1 MSARTKARK
10 RALDIMYESDLRGL
24 SLDGTL
30 RERADD
36 RAAEGAPLNPYT
48 VALVE
53 GVVEHQ
59 EAIDGLLAEYSVG
72 WTLDRMPAVDR
83 NLLRLG
89 AYEILHAGDVPDEVA
104 ISEAV
109 ALAQQLSTDE
119 SAGFVNGILAR
130 LAERKP
136 SVTS

>member
-1 MSARTKARK
+1 
-10 RALDIMYESDLRGL
+10 MYESELRGL
-24 SLDGTL
+24 GLDGTL

-36 RAAEGAPLNPYT
+36 RAAEGTSLNPYT

-53 GVVEHQ
+53 GVVGHQ
-59 EAIDGLLAEYSVG
+59 EAIDRLLTEYSVG
-72 WTLDRMPAVDR
+72 WTLDRMPALDR

-89 AYEILHAGDVPDEVA
+89 AYEILHADDVPDEVA

-109 ALAQQLSTDE
+109 ALAHQLSTDD
-119 SAGFVNGILAR
+119 SAGYVNGILAR
-130 LAERKP
+130 VTERKP

>member
-24 SLDGTL
+24 PLDGTL
-30 RERADD
+30 RERSDD

-48 VALVE
+48 VTLVE
-53 GVVEHQ
+53 GVVAHQ
-59 EAIDGLLAEYSVG
+59 EAIDRQLGAYSVG

-89 AYEILHAGDVPDEVA
+89 AYEILHADDVPDEVA

-109 ALAQQLSTDE
+109 ALAHQLSTDD

-130 LAERKP
+130 LAERNP
-136 SVTS
+136 SVAS

>member
-1 MSARTKARK
+1 
-10 RALDIMYESDLRGL
+10 
-24 SLDGTL
+24 
-30 RERADD
+30 
-36 RAAEGAPLNPYT
+36 
-48 VALVE
+48 VE

-59 EAIDGLLAEYSVG
+59 EAIDRLLGAYSVG

-89 AYEILHAGDVPDEVA
+89 AYEILHADDVPDEVA

-109 ALAQQLSTDE
+109 ALAHQLSTDD

-130 LAERKP
+130 LAERNP
-136 SVTS
+136 SVAS